1 MRVSAESRPGSTPKA
16 ATTRERDARRH
27 QRRSV
32 LRRGLL
38 VFFVGLAPLGLV
50 AATSV
55 AGAAARPA
63 SEPIAAANP
72 PAILP
77 TTLPQ
82 LTVPQLTSPQLTAP
96 PAPPAPPVEVTVV
109 ATVVQTSP
117 ATAPAVVATPVPVTA
132 AATVAVTTT
141 VGPVSGQVDLCVAAG
156 LVGSFLTQCQANAV
170 GGSVVQIDLCEASGL
185 VDDELTQCQA
195 AGDPSANA
203 ELCVASGLI
212 GDTLA
217 QCQADAGDDSI
228 VDIDLCAAAGTEG
241 VTSPACAADG
251 DGIGVDD
258 GVGDLIDDALCLAA
272 GLTGLAL
279 AQCEA
284 DAGGGGDGDS
294 TIEIELCAAAG
305 LTGDE
310 LAQCQA
316 GEGPSIAELCVAA
329 GFTGAAL
336 AQCQASDST
345 IVEIELCAAGGL
357 SGDALAACIAGG
369 GPDLRQGGVFTM
381 SNDPQGNE
389 VVAFFRADDGTLT
402 PAGTFSTDGLGSGG
416 FEDASQGLVLGSTT
430 GENGPTDL
438 VDESNLLFAA
448 NAGSDDI
455 SVFQVNADG
464 LELVD
469 VEPSNGLK
477 PVSITVNEGVVY
489 VLNSDETIDGT
500 ADALNCREGA
510 NPSVTGFRIDDGG
523 DLTPIADSTRS
534 LSGGIESG
542 CAQVS
547 FNPTGTVLVVTQR
560 TAELPDQAAGEQGS
574 IDTFVV
580 NADGTLGQHQTFGA
594 TGVGPFGFAFTANG
608 ALLTAE
614 QSNGPFGSA
623 LGAAAGYQ
631 VNDDGSLIPSG
642 ASVGNGGTGTGSF
655 VVSDDGTVGFTTSFF
670 GDGRISSY
678 AVGPDGSL
686 ELLQADADP
695 DVSAGASDLSFGG
708 DSRFLYELNSLEGT
722 ISAFEVGPEGSLLR
736 IDTEQA
742 HEPSPT
748 AAPFGLAAT

>member
-16 ATTRERDARRH
+16 ATTRHRDARHH
-27 QRRSV
+27 QRPSV
-32 LRRGLL
+32 FRRGLL
-38 VFFVGLAPLGLV
+38 VFAFGLAPLGVV

-63 SEPIAAANP
+63 GELRAVTN
-72 PAILP
+72 PAIVVP
-77 TTLPQ
+77 
-82 LTVPQLTSPQLTAP
+82 TVPPVTV
-96 PAPPAPPVEVTVV
+96 PPVNVTTPPVNVTVV
-109 ATVVQTSP
+109 ATVVQTAP
-117 ATAPAVVATPVPVTA
+117 ATAPPVVATPVPVTV

-195 AGDPSANA
+195 AGDPAATA
-203 ELCVASGLI
+203 ELCVAAGLI

-217 QCQADAGDDSI
+217 QCQADAGDDSV

-241 VTSPACAADG
+241 VSSPACVAGVDG
-251 DGIGVDD
+251 TGGDD

-284 DAGGGGDGDS
+284 SDGGDS

-316 GEGPSIAELCVAA
+316 GEGDASIAELCVAA
-329 GFTGAAL
+329 GLTGTAL
-336 AQCQASDST
+336 AQCQADDGGDT
-345 IVEIELCAAGGL
+345 IIEIELCAAGDL
-357 SGDALAACIAGG
+357 TGDALAACIAGG
-369 GPDLRQGGVFTM
+369 GPDLREGGVFTM

-416 FEDASQGLVLGSTT
+416 FEDSANGLVLGSMT

-438 VDESNLLFAA
+438 VDESNLLFAT

-469 VEPSNGLK
+469 LEPSNGMK
-477 PVSITVNEGVVY
+477 PVSITVNDGVVY
-489 VLNSDETIDGT
+489 VLNNDETTDGT

-523 DLTPIADSTRS
+523 DLTPIPDSTRS
-534 LSGGIESG
+534 LSGAIESG

-560 TAELPDQAAGEQGS
+560 TAEMPDQAAGDHGS
-574 IDTFVV
+574 IDTFIV
-580 NADGTLGQHQTFGA
+580 NADGTLGQQQTFDS
-594 TGVGPFGFAFTANG
+594 TGVGPFGFTFTADG

-614 QSNGPFGSA
+614 QSNGPFGPA

-631 VNDDGSLIPSG
+631 VNDDGSLSPSG
-642 ASVGNGGTGTGSF
+642 ASVGNGGTGTGWF
-655 VVSDDGTVGFTTSFF
+655 VVSDDGTIGFTTSFF

-686 ELLQADADP
+686 ELLQADTDP
-695 DVSAGASDLSFGG
+695 DVNAGASDLSFGG

-742 HEPSPT
+742 HEPSPA
-748 AAPFGLAAT
+748 AAPFGLAAS